1 MRKKLAVMM
10 AAMAATAMVGGC
22 GAKDAAPTG
31 AETKPAETSAA
42 QETEAAQ
49 EETKEADAHE
59 AEYLAEFF
67 DVQIKEDPDSAAFSA
82 DLKKVAGDEA
92 PAVEGDMTWFSA
104 VKAAVAAADYEEL
117 ALSYPEDKIKDR
129 LEQYGVKM
137 DETNE
142 YARYVAAA
150 LDTSLITSETAKKVV
165 AEDAFTAEDE
175 ISLLMAIANANGD
188 ARNYLGMSN
197 DPDIYAKL
205 DQAWNSFI
213 LFDDSKLAEIGKE
226 AVQNKV
232 TTGYGLKSAAYSA
245 RFLPELTLQ
254 YGHSD
259 IKHVHQ
265 LMGLLNSENI
275 TAKVQL
281 EPKISI
287 YQYLPEWGPIPE
299 ATPTYEVKEYE
310 DLALVYAVEYDL
322 ELEFDNLEDMNRFD
336 EVIKTYAKKN
346 EGNEEAK
353 GLIYASWW
361 QPLYSSTRTDM
372 PETDYHQIYDCVITN
387 DTYSIHPF
395 TLPEDKDEVVEK
407 LTEISDGLEV
417 VPVERFCNTAFYH
430 YLEGE
435 DYQ

>member
-1 MRKKLAVMM
+1 
-10 AAMAATAMVGGC
+10 
-22 GAKDAAPTG
+22 
-31 AETKPAETSAA
+31 
-42 QETEAAQ
+42 
-49 EETKEADAHE
+49 
-59 AEYLAEFF
+59 
-67 DVQIKEDPDSAAFSA
+67 
-82 DLKKVAGDEA
+82 
-92 PAVEGDMTWFSA
+92 MTWFSA

-150 LDTSLITSETAKKVV
+150 PDTSLITSETAKKVV

-175 ISLLMAIANANGD
+175 ISLLMAIAKCQMEAQETTLACQMIQN
-188 ARNYLGMSN
+188 
-197 DPDIYAKL
+197 IYAKL

-299 ATPTYEVKEYE
+299 ATQPTK
-310 DLALVYAVEYDL
+310 
-322 ELEFDNLEDMNRFD
+322 
-336 EVIKTYAKKN
+336 
-346 EGNEEAK
+346 
-353 GLIYASWW
+353 
-361 QPLYSSTRTDM
+361 
-372 PETDYHQIYDCVITN
+372 
-387 DTYSIHPF
+387 
-395 TLPEDKDEVVEK
+395 
-407 LTEISDGLEV
+407 
-417 VPVERFCNTAFYH
+417 
-430 YLEGE
+430 
-435 DYQ
+435 

>member
-31 AETKPAETSAA
+31 AETKPAETSVA

-67 DVQIKEDPDSAAFSA
+67 DVQIKEDPDSAAFFA

-417 VPVERFCNTAFYH
+417 VPVERFCNTAFYN

>member
-1 MRKKLAVMM
+1 
-10 AAMAATAMVGGC
+10 
-22 GAKDAAPTG
+22 
-31 AETKPAETSAA
+31 
-42 QETEAAQ
+42 
-49 EETKEADAHE
+49 
-59 AEYLAEFF
+59 
-67 DVQIKEDPDSAAFSA
+67 
-82 DLKKVAGDEA
+82 
-92 PAVEGDMTWFSA
+92 
-104 VKAAVAAADYEEL
+104 
-117 ALSYPEDKIKDR
+117 
-129 LEQYGVKM
+129 
-137 DETNE
+137 
-142 YARYVAAA
+142 
-150 LDTSLITSETAKKVV
+150 
-165 AEDAFTAEDE
+165 
-175 ISLLMAIANANGD
+175 
-188 ARNYLGMSN
+188 
-197 DPDIYAKL
+197 
-205 DQAWNSFI
+205 
-213 LFDDSKLAEIGKE
+213 
-226 AVQNKV
+226 
-232 TTGYGLKSAAYSA
+232 
-245 RFLPELTLQ
+245 
-254 YGHSD
+254 
-259 IKHVHQ
+259 
-265 LMGLLNSENI
+265 MGLLNSENI

-372 PETDYHQIYDCVITN
+372 PETGYHQIYDCVITN

-417 VPVERFCNTAFYH
+417 VPVERFCNTAFYN

>member
-1 MRKKLAVMM
+1 
-10 AAMAATAMVGGC
+10 
-22 GAKDAAPTG
+22 
-31 AETKPAETSAA
+31 
-42 QETEAAQ
+42 
-49 EETKEADAHE
+49 
-59 AEYLAEFF
+59 
-67 DVQIKEDPDSAAFSA
+67 
-82 DLKKVAGDEA
+82 
-92 PAVEGDMTWFSA
+92 MTWFSA

-322 ELEFDNLEDMNRFD
+322 ELEFDNLEDQDVR
-336 EVIKTYAKKN
+336 K
-346 EGNEEAK
+346 
-353 GLIYASWW
+353 
-361 QPLYSSTRTDM
+361 
-372 PETDYHQIYDCVITN
+372 
-387 DTYSIHPF
+387 
-395 TLPEDKDEVVEK
+395 EK
-407 LTEISDGLEV
+407 
-417 VPVERFCNTAFYH
+417 
-430 YLEGE
+430 
-435 DYQ
+435 

>member
-1 MRKKLAVMM
+1 M
-10 AAMAATAMVGGC
+10 
-22 GAKDAAPTG
+22 
-31 AETKPAETSAA
+31 
-42 QETEAAQ
+42 
-49 EETKEADAHE
+49 
-59 AEYLAEFF
+59 
-67 DVQIKEDPDSAAFSA
+67 
-82 DLKKVAGDEA
+82 
-92 PAVEGDMTWFSA
+92 
-104 VKAAVAAADYEEL
+104 AAADYEEL

-417 VPVERFCNTAFYH
+417 VPVERFCNTAFYN